1 MYYRSLSIALAD
13 FLFIPTS
20 AIANV
25 MTQAIISLI
34 VKNYIILHYYRS

>member
-20 AIANV
+20 AIANGYD
-25 MTQAIISLI
+25 TLD
-34 VKNYIILHYYRS
+34 N